1 MKIKVLGTG
10 CPKCRKLYTEVE
22 KAIGSSGVSADLE
35 KIEKIEQIIKY
46 GVMAT
51 PALVINEEVKVS
63 GRIPKSDE
71 IISWI
76 TETAEKKST

>member
-22 KAIGSSGVSADLE
+22 KAIGSSGVSADL
-35 KIEKIEQIIKY
+35 EKIEQIIKY